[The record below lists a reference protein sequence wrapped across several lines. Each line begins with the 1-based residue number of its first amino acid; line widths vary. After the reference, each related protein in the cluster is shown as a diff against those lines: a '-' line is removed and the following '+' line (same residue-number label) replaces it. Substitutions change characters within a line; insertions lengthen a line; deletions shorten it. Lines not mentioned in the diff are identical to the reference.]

1 MVLIFI
7 PLLLWNNSLVSIY
20 VHSLIPILSFLTT
33 ILLIYTAWWS
43 YKNHR
48 DVFKPWLIFALGM
61 LFYSA
66 ANLLYFIFEYLIGT
80 PYSPSIADAFFM
92 VAYPLLIVG
101 LLLFLKKP
109 FKIRSKSLLDLAIVM
124 ISAFFIVWFPFVWP
138 TVEPSQPDTIS
149 MIMSISYLFLDLLAL
164 FVLLTLLFNQNKKIS
179 ELPLALLSAG
189 IFFQIFGDITYAYYV
204 VNPSLVYGWLF
215 NILYASN
222 LIFIALAAVSFL
234 KNINIDLG
242 YFLSSYRRSSTQ
254 NDLISYLPLMLVLFT
269 YSLLIITTP
278 DEALIWGVGIVVFMV
293 ILRQIASLNEIKKH
307 KESILQKKE
316 QLSFITTNM
325 MDLITESD
333 ENHIFQYV
341 SSSCSQV
348 LSYSPEYLLGKSFYS
363 LIHPENIQT
372 ITMRLEKAVA
382 SQGSVR
388 LQYRCKNAEGKYI
401 WLETI
406 GKPVFEGEVH
416 KGFIYSSRDITEQI
430 KSAEFVKNSL
440 EEKETLLREIHHRV
454 NNNLQII
461 MSLLNIQSL
470 HVVDKKD
477 QELFLESQSR
487 VRAMA
492 MIHEKLYQSHNLSS
506 IDFSDYLKFLLNHLI
521 YDYSKSLSQIDLDL
535 DIGEIDLNIE
545 TSIPCGLIINELVSN
560 SLKYNSSGKITVKM
574 HRENDEYVLRVGD
587 EGAGYLAKTDVTN
600 NPLGLN
606 LVHMLVGQLEGHME
620 ILEEKGTVYQIRF
633 QELKYEERFKT

>member
-33 ILLIYTAWWS
+33 ILLIYTSWWS

-101 LLLFLKKP
+101 MLLFLKKP

-222 LIFIALAAVSFL
+222 LIFVALAAVSFL

-242 YFLSSYRRSSTQ
+242 YFLSSYMRSSTQ

-278 DEALIWGVGIVVFMV
+278 DDALIWGVGIVVFMV
-293 ILRQIASLNEIKKH
+293 ILRQIASLN
-307 KESILQKKE
+307 
-316 QLSFITTNM
+316 
-325 MDLITESD
+325 
-333 ENHIFQYV
+333 
-341 SSSCSQV
+341 
-348 LSYSPEYLLGKSFYS
+348 
-363 LIHPENIQT
+363 
-372 ITMRLEKAVA
+372 
-382 SQGSVR
+382 
-388 LQYRCKNAEGKYI
+388 
-401 WLETI
+401 
-406 GKPVFEGEVH
+406 
-416 KGFIYSSRDITEQI
+416 
-430 KSAEFVKNSL
+430 
-440 EEKETLLREIHHRV
+440 
-454 NNNLQII
+454 
-461 MSLLNIQSL
+461 
-470 HVVDKKD
+470 
-477 QELFLESQSR
+477 
-487 VRAMA
+487 
-492 MIHEKLYQSHNLSS
+492 
-506 IDFSDYLKFLLNHLI
+506 
-521 YDYSKSLSQIDLDL
+521 
-535 DIGEIDLNIE
+535 
-545 TSIPCGLIINELVSN
+545 
-560 SLKYNSSGKITVKM
+560 
-574 HRENDEYVLRVGD
+574 
-587 EGAGYLAKTDVTN
+587 
-600 NPLGLN
+600 
-606 LVHMLVGQLEGHME
+606 
-620 ILEEKGTVYQIRF
+620 
-633 QELKYEERFKT
+633 

>member
-1 MVLIFI
+1 
-7 PLLLWNNSLVSIY
+7 
-20 VHSLIPILSFLTT
+20 
-33 ILLIYTAWWS
+33 
-43 YKNHR
+43 
-48 DVFKPWLIFALGM
+48 
-61 LFYSA
+61 
-66 ANLLYFIFEYLIGT
+66 
-80 PYSPSIADAFFM
+80 
-92 VAYPLLIVG
+92 
-101 LLLFLKKP
+101 
-109 FKIRSKSLLDLAIVM
+109 
-124 ISAFFIVWFPFVWP
+124 
-138 TVEPSQPDTIS
+138 
-149 MIMSISYLFLDLLAL
+149 
-164 FVLLTLLFNQNKKIS
+164 
-179 ELPLALLSAG
+179 
-189 IFFQIFGDITYAYYV
+189 
-204 VNPSLVYGWLF
+204 
-215 NILYASN
+215 
-222 LIFIALAAVSFL
+222 
-234 KNINIDLG
+234 
-242 YFLSSYRRSSTQ
+242 
-254 NDLISYLPLMLVLFT
+254 
-269 YSLLIITTP
+269 
-278 DEALIWGVGIVVFMV
+278 
-293 ILRQIASLNEIKKH
+293 
-307 KESILQKKE
+307 
-316 QLSFITTNM
+316 M

-348 LSYSPEYLLGKSFYS
+348 LGYSPEYLLGKSFYS

-633 QELKYEERFKT
+633 QELKYEDRFKTY